1 MLIGMAPFSCI
12 DVGINH
18 GGPVSWEIYERHGSF
33 RYSGGL
39 SAVTYTPSPKADYD
53 PALLADS
60 G

>member
-1 MLIGMAPFSCI
+1 
-12 DVGINH
+12 
-18 GGPVSWEIYERHGSF
+18 VSWEIYERHGSF